1 LALLGARMLV
11 LPPTA
16 LPYPM
21 PSWFSANH
29 LGTWFKLS
37 LLSLTSFDRIILL
50 DNDCFV
56 LKNIDHL
63 VGVPTPAF
71 VFMTG
76 QLNSGVA
83 VLSPSSTD
91 HTRLHALI
99 RHESYLDVNDR
110 PLMHQRG
117 QQVRH
122 SYMSDQLVWQNLYSP
137 AGFHE
142 LPTLYNALPGM
153 NITKAEWKFDV
164 AIMHDNAWAVD
175 RGTDVSGHRQTFRMS
190 WNRHHYLPEHFERK
204 ERLEKASNGLLYCAS
219 TRFPTLSKA
228 VSSHVPFKV
237 HEQLAGLSACLR
249 ERVDSSVL
257 MNVNTSFARRF
268 VSEFIG
274 GESSNFVN
282 DTVVPNA
289 AAVRRFPWHQTPF
302 IGGKL

>member
-1 LALLGARMLV
+1 MIHLTVCERPCTRLPGDDCRGAAHASPIQVQVQVLAMQFLSVFGAPCCVSR
-11 LPPTA
+11 A
-16 LPYPM
+16 C
-21 PSWFSANH
+21 WQ
-29 LGTWFKLS
+29 LS

-137 AGFHE
+137 AGFYE
-142 LPTLYNALPGM
+142 LPTLYNALPGAM
-153 NITKAEWKFDV
+153 QSAVTRATRFRRHIVSPSAYLTAKV
-164 AIMHDNAWAVD
+164 ANSLTASRLCMCRHEHHE
-175 RGTDVSGHRQTFRMS
+175 SRMEVRC
-190 WNRHHYLPEHFERK
+190 RHH
-204 ERLEKASNGLLYCAS
+204 
-219 TRFPTLSKA
+219 
-228 VSSHVPFKV
+228 
-237 HEQLAGLSACLR
+237 
-249 ERVDSSVL
+249 
-257 MNVNTSFARRF
+257 AR
-268 VSEFIG
+268 
-274 GESSNFVN
+274 
-282 DTVVPNA
+282 
-289 AAVRRFPWHQTPF
+289 
-302 IGGKL
+302 